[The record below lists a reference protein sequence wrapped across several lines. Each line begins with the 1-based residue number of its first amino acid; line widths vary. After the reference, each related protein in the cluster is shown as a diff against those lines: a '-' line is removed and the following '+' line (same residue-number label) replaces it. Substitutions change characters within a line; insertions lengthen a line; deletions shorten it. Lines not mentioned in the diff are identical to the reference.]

1 MIGKLLSFWG
11 RPILRCYL
19 SFREGIC
26 LAYSCCHCLVHM
38 LAKCKNVD
46 PFHAR
51 IWFSPGS
58 TGGGCHSWT
67 HQVTFPVIK
76 WIGTVTYRSHG
87 IVTAINGGYNCHLR
101 LSQPQWFRVE
111 SPQYGPSC
119 SAWQMTIDWLASA
132 GRSWRWGRITAS
144 TLRRWRR

>member
-1 MIGKLLSFWG
+1 MLLFKIFYFLLLQSVVTVPETNIALKMDDWKTTFLLGKAHSQVLSS
-11 RPILRCYL
+11 

-58 TGGGCHSWT
+58 TGGGCHS
-67 HQVTFPVIK
+67 
-76 WIGTVTYRSHG
+76 
-87 IVTAINGGYNCHLR
+87 
-101 LSQPQWFRVE
+101 
-111 SPQYGPSC
+111 
-119 SAWQMTIDWLASA
+119 
-132 GRSWRWGRITAS
+132 
-144 TLRRWRR
+144 